1 MKRFLLVSKV
11 WLTFWVA
18 GALILLAAC
27 MVALRLPLRPTQRLL
42 ALGGA
47 LILSAT
53 NQFRAVYGYGRL
65 M

>member
-27 MVALRLPLRPTQRLL
+27 MVALRLPQRPTQHVAAL
-42 ALGGA
+42 AGR

-53 NQFRAVYGYGRL
+53 NQARAVYGYGRL

>member
-1 MKRFLLVSKV
+1 MRAFRVFKA

-27 MVALRLPLRPTQRLL
+27 MVALRLPQRPTQHVAALAGRLT
-42 ALGGA
+42 
-47 LILSAT
+47 LSAT
-53 NQFRAVYGYGRL
+53 NQARAVYGYGRL